1 LQQTADC
8 FPVADITMR
17 KVVSRIRRNRQQVM
31 GIAGVSELVEID
43 HWSSF
48 LRNPLQDEIGA
59 DEPGSSSDQNRFFHV
74 DRRFRQ
80 WTEISRL
87 PAPLIVIK
95 NGRNDGAT
103 AGFSNRPGTRDR
115 VAPTSCHQRLGF
127 ALGAVAQGHQE
138 NSALAFSMRREKTD
152 HVIVVKCQAG
162 GAQMLGICSEV

>member
-1 LQQTADC
+1 
-8 FPVADITMR
+8 MR

-59 DEPGSSSDQNRFFHV
+59 DEPGSSSDQNLFFHV

-95 NGRNDGAT
+95 KW
-103 AGFSNRPGTRDR
+103 
-115 VAPTSCHQRLGF
+115 C
-127 ALGAVAQGHQE
+127 E
-138 NSALAFSMRREKTD
+138 
-152 HVIVVKCQAG
+152 
-162 GAQMLGICSEV
+162 